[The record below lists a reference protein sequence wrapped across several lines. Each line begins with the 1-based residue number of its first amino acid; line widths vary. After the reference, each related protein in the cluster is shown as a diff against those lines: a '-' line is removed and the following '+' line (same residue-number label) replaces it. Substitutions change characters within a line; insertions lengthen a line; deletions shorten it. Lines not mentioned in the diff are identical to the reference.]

1 MTKDVSRSDWRVTDL
16 KNSQRSGQVREEG
29 MNGGKPIVA
38 RGHGVVPVLLQ
49 VIQEAADY
57 IRRQILQCQTRARF
71 AMTLAGELQ
80 K

>member
-1 MTKDVSRSDWRVTDL
+1 MAFEANRQDRFGVRQIARVDI
-16 KNSQRSGQVREEG
+16 GQVREEG